1 MNDLTHPGYPTLDEL
16 IAHVQKYHPNEDMGV
31 IERAYRFA
39 ENAHKDQKR
48 MSGEPYFA
56 HPALVALILA
66 YLMLD
71 PPTIAAGLPSGWS
84 GSWPTASAS
93 GWRRSAG
100 FRRCIR
106 MSPRRHAA

>member
-48 MSGEPYFA
+48 MSA
-56 HPALVALILA
+56 SRISRI
-66 YLMLD
+66 
-71 PPTIAAGLPSGWS
+71 PPT
-84 GSWPTASAS
+84 
-93 GWRRSAG
+93 WR
-100 FRRCIR
+100 
-106 MSPRRHAA
+106 